1 MKMENKIKDII
12 DMLEE
17 ALSFED
23 WRKVENAQK
32 ELTRAIAFPTMYKM
46 SLAKM
51 REGMKCKVVLST
63 LDDGTLMVKEI
74 K

>member
-1 MKMENKIKDII
+1 MKNNNTMKMENKIKDII

-32 ELTRAIAFPTMYKM
+32 ELTFLFEEIQSSFP
-46 SLAKM
+46 
-51 REGMKCKVVLST
+51 
-63 LDDGTLMVKEI
+63 LDEWDDEELN
-74 K
+74 